1 MREPLRRR
9 SSIRVLVLCQYS
21 MGEEMKTE
29 KLLLLLLILN
39 FTGVSFAQE
48 LKKEFIEPQPQES
61 RSTAVKVKGGTM
73 LFLAGHTASQPRP
86 DVDLGNFEAQFKATF
101 EKIRNTLNKAGGT
114 FDDIVSMGVFLTD
127 LRYIPEFS
135 KLAKDIFK
143 KNYPAMTFVEVS
155 HLARPQSLMEI
166 QPIAVI
172 P

>member
-1 MREPLRRR
+1 MTLA
-9 SSIRVLVLCQYS
+9 
-21 MGEEMKTE
+21 
-29 KLLLLLLILN
+29 KLLFIL
-39 FTGVSFAQE
+39 FALFAADIGIAQE
-48 LKKEFIEPQPQES
+48 FKKEFIEPQPQDS

-86 DVDLGNFEAQFKATF
+86 DADLGNFAAQFKSTF
-101 EKIRNTLNKAGGT
+101 DKINNTLAKAGGSI
-114 FDDIVSMGVFLTD
+114 DDIVSMGVFLTD

-135 KLAKDIFK
+135 KHAKELFK
-143 KNYPAMTFVEVS
+143 KGFPAMTFVEVS

>member
-1 MREPLRRR
+1 
-9 SSIRVLVLCQYS
+9 

-101 EKIRNTLNKAGGT
+101 EKIRNTLTKAGGT
-114 FDDIVSMGVFLTD
+114 FDDIVSIGVFLTD

-135 KLAKDIFK
+135 KMAKDIFK
-143 KNYPAMTFVEVS
+143 KNYPAVTFVEVS
-155 HLARPQSLMEI
+155 HWRGPRA
-166 QPIAVI
+166 
-172 P
+172 

>member
-1 MREPLRRR
+1 
-9 SSIRVLVLCQYS
+9 
-21 MGEEMKTE
+21 MKTV
-29 KLLLLLLILN
+29 KFVLLLLILN

-86 DVDLGNFEAQFKATF
+86 DVDLGNFAAQFNATF
-101 EKIRNTLNKAGGT
+101 DKIKNTLAKAGGSV
-114 FDDIVSMGVFLTD
+114 DDIVSMGVFLTD
-127 LRYIPEFS
+127 LRCIPEFS
-135 KLAKDIFK
+135 KLAKELFK
-143 KNYPAMTFVEVS
+143 KGFPAMTFVEVS